1 LTELIFD
8 PIALAYDQ
16 WFERHKGA
24 YQSELEALS
33 LFVPSSGEGL
43 EVGVGTGRFA
53 SALGVSK
60 GIEPAANMAAIA
72 RSRGIEVTPGVAEE
86 LPYAY
91 EQFDFVL
98 MVTVDC
104 FVQDVLQSYKEA
116 HRVLKPGGLI
126 IIGLLD
132 KNGVVAR
139 KFETRKAPDNVYW
152 HARFHTPEETFAALE
167 KAGFGNFE
175 TCQTLMV
182 PDPKELEYP
191 KSGHGEGSFV
201 VIKGLKPGRLSLQLK
216 LNQINRVQRGLRVSD
231 IILNFEEFRLI
242 ITGRFQGLW
251 GECFTPV
258 YQEV

>member
-1 LTELIFD
+1 MSEPIFD
-8 PIALAYDQ
+8 PIALEYDQ

-33 LFVPSSGEGL
+33 RFMPQGGEGL

-53 SALGVSK
+53 SGLGVSK
-60 GIEPAANMAAIA
+60 GIEPAANMAAMA
-72 RSRGIEVTPGVAEE
+72 RSRGIEVTLGVAED
-86 LPYAY
+86 LPFVD
-91 EQFDFVL
+91 EQFDYVL

-104 FVQDVLQSYKEA
+104 FVQDVGKSYQEA
-116 HRVLKPGGLI
+116 HRVLKPGGFI

-182 PDPKELEYP
+182 PDPKELEYHEP
-191 KSGHGEGSFV
+191 GYGKGSFV
-201 VIKGLKPGRLSLQLK
+201 VIRGIKGKR
-216 LNQINRVQRGLRVSD
+216 
-231 IILNFEEFRLI
+231 
-242 ITGRFQGLW
+242 
-251 GECFTPV
+251 
-258 YQEV
+258 